1 MKLFYDEQL
10 HRMECLGHELVPF
23 DDIYCQMCDLVG
35 LKPMAEDHALQTFDE
50 FRIDDFLNGGPD
62 HMQLCGNFFN
72 MLFNLNKF
80 VAFEQRDPFLLKQQ
94 VRVFFFNVFFM
105 SFPLSEQ
112 NAPTFN
118 LTPISFFF
126 LFSFRFFF
134 LFSNFSLH
142 CSSFRQRTEGGQL
155 MTLWARFAAI
165 EYARL
170 AMEEEMREQ
179 EQVQAAANGGNNGY
193 NGW

>member
-94 VRVFFFNVFFM
+94 VRVFFFFLMFFLCLFPCQNKTHPHLTKRPYR
-105 SFPLSEQ
+105 SF
-112 NAPTFN
+112 
-118 LTPISFFF
+118 FFF
-126 LFSFRFFF
+126 LFVLFFSFPIFRCIVL
-134 LFSNFSLH
+134 LFDSAPRVV
-142 CSSFRQRTEGGQL
+142 SS
-155 MTLWARFAAI
+155 
-165 EYARL
+165 
-170 AMEEEMREQ
+170 
-179 EQVQAAANGGNNGY
+179 
-193 NGW
+193 

>member
-94 VRVFFFNVFFM
+94 VRVPIMFFFFF
-105 SFPLSEQ
+105 
-112 NAPTFN
+112 
-118 LTPISFFF
+118 SFFF
-126 LFSFRFFF
+126 FSFFFF
-134 LFSNFSLH
+134 SFPMFRCIVLFFDSAPRVV
-142 CSSFRQRTEGGQL
+142 SS
-155 MTLWARFAAI
+155 
-165 EYARL
+165 
-170 AMEEEMREQ
+170 
-179 EQVQAAANGGNNGY
+179 
-193 NGW
+193 

>member
-80 VAFEQRDPFLLKQQ
+80 VAFY
-94 VRVFFFNVFFM
+94 
-105 SFPLSEQ
+105 
-112 NAPTFN
+112 
-118 LTPISFFF
+118 
-126 LFSFRFFF
+126 LFA
-134 LFSNFSLH
+134 
-142 CSSFRQRTEGGQL
+142 FRQRICWDGMSGRPASRHRT
-155 MTLWARFAAI
+155 
-165 EYARL
+165 
-170 AMEEEMREQ
+170 
-179 EQVQAAANGGNNGY
+179 V
-193 NGW
+193 